1 MSFDPASR
9 VQDYLVF
16 GEFGDVNPSIT
27 DSSTFTFL
35 SPALMEEVFEHEIE
49 GCFLYSRHWNP
60 SNRFLSDALARM
72 EDCESAQVMASG
84 MAAISSTLLALCSA
98 GDEIV
103 ASRTVYGGTYAL
115 LKNLLPRLGITT
127 RFVDICDEQAVSA
140 AIGPRTR
147 VLFTESVTNP
157 LLEVSDLPALAAI
170 AHGHD
175 LRLVVDN
182 TFSPMILSPIR
193 LGADVVVHSMTKF
206 INGTSDCVAG
216 CVVSSHAFIA
226 ALNDVNS
233 GPSMLLGPVL
243 DSHRAASILKN
254 LHSLHLRMR
263 QHSANAQYLASGL
276 VEAGHT
282 VHYPGLAGHPQHE
295 LMTRLMNPGLGYG
308 GVLTL
313 DAGSRA
319 RAARLMALLQE
330 RGVGYLAVS
339 LGYFKTLFSAPGS
352 STSSEIPAADRHAMG
367 LTDGLIRFSVGLD
380 NDIHRSLEVT
390 LDCLDQLD
398 REPKALAP
406 PPLQRKAD
414 ERLPLTAQV
423 T

>member
-16 GEFGDVNPSIT
+16 GEYGDVNPSIT

-35 SPALMEEVFEHEIE
+35 SPARMEEVFEHEIE

-60 SNRFLSDALARM
+60 SNRFLSEALARM
-72 EDCESAQVMASG
+72 EDGESAQVMASG

-127 RFVDICDEQAVSA
+127 RFVDIRSERAVRA
-140 AIGPRTR
+140 AITPRTR
-147 VLFTESVTNP
+147 VLFTESITNP
-157 LLEVSDLPALAAI
+157 LLDISDLPLLAAI

-175 LRLVVDN
+175 HQVRLVVDN
-182 TFSPMILSPIR
+182 TFSPMILSPMR
-193 LGADVVVHSMTKF
+193 LGADIVVHSMTKF

-216 CVVSSHAFIA
+216 CVVSTHEFIA

-263 QHSANAQYLASGL
+263 QHSANAQHLAAGL
-276 VEAGHT
+276 VERGHT
-282 VHYPGLAGHPQHE
+282 VYYPGLPTHPQHQ
-295 LMTRLMNPGLGYG
+295 LMTQLMNPGLGYG

-313 DAGSRA
+313 DAGTHQ
-319 RAARLMALLQE
+319 RAAQLMTVLQE
-330 RGVGYLAVS
+330 RSVGYLAVS
-339 LGYFKTLFSAPGS
+339 LGYFKTLFSAPGF
-352 STSSEIPAADRHAMG
+352 STSSEIPVEERHAMG

-380 NDIHRSLEVT
+380 NDIRRSLEVT
-390 LDCLDQLD
+390 LDCLDLVD
-398 REPKALAP
+398 REPEEP
-406 PPLQRKAD
+406 PAAIAAHRS
-414 ERLPLTAQV
+414 
-423 T
+423 